1 MSRSKLSEERSKLI
15 NKLQALLQAKVRA
28 AQARLY
34 SRLFEWSQGL
44 DADNGLIT
52 FSQQNFNQ
60 INQIITINQGIVK
73 KEGGGLAKWIGNK
86 VMSLFNL
93 NQRYF
98 RSFVSYDFE
107 TVDARAREKTL
118 FRLGYDASKK
128 QIVKG
133 GYLWEVANT
142 MNISQTIGEKVNN
155 AMAARIG
162 LKEFRQQLK
171 ADFVN
176 PSGLGM
182 LERHFY
188 TKTFDIFQQ
197 QDRAITKDYSDELNL
212 DYFIYSGTE
221 MSRTRPFCEERV
233 GKIFTRAEVESWRNQ
248 VWEGKNKNYDPFLD
262 CGGYN
267 CRHKLDAIDAAT
279 AEFIRK
285 RR

>member
-44 DADNGLIT
+44 EAENGLIT
-52 FSQQNFNQ
+52 FSQKNFNQ

-73 KEGGGLAKWIGNK
+73 QEGGGLAKWVGNK

-98 RSFVSYDFE
+98 RSFVSYNFKE
-107 TVDARAREKTL
+107 VDGRAREKTL
-118 FRLGYDASKK
+118 FRLGYDAAKK

-176 PSGLGM
+176 PQGLGM

-197 QDRAITKDYSDELNL
+197 QDRAITKDYSDELSL

-233 GKIFTRAEVESWRNQ
+233 GKIFTRAEVESWTNQ
-248 VWEGKNKNYDPFLD
+248 VWDGKNKNYDPFLD

-267 CRHKLDAIDAAT
+267 CRHKLDAIDGAT

>member
-1 MSRSKLSEERSKLI
+1 MSRSRFSQERNKLI
-15 NKLQALLQAKVRA
+15 NKLQELLQAKVRA

-44 DADNGLIT
+44 EAQNGIIT
-52 FSQQNFNQ
+52 FSQTNFNR
-60 INQIITINQGIVK
+60 INQITAINEGVVK
-73 KEGGGLAKWIGNK
+73 KEGANLARWIGNNAIK
-86 VMSLFNL
+86 LL
-93 NQRYF
+93 NVNRKYF
-98 RSFVSYDFE
+98 QSFVKYDFQS
-107 TVDARAREKTL
+107 VDARAREKTL

-176 PSGLGM
+176 PQGLGM

-188 TKTFDIFQQ
+188 TKTFDVFQQ
-197 QDRAITKDYSDELNL
+197 QDRAITKDYADELSL

-221 MSRTRPFCEERV
+221 MSRTRAFCEERV
-233 GKIFTRAEVESWRNQ
+233 GKIFTREEVESWRNQ

-279 AEFIRK
+279 AEFIRN